1 LSGFWDDIVTITT
14 TDVIAI
20 DRLCR
25 LFMQDS
31 VIVRGASVGKSAR
44 SSGEKPESISV
55 ISFFSGCG
63 GLDLGFRGGFSFKGK
78 KYPKM
83 PFNILKAY
91 DYDEKCVVTYK
102 KNIGD
107 HIEQYD
113 LSKIAPEDMPY
124 ADVVIGGFP
133 CQDFS
138 SCGPK
143 RGLSSQRGRL
153 YQALI
158 KYMRHHKPKIVVGEN
173 VPHLLRIN
181 GGSAIKRILEELREE
196 DYRFSE
202 PWNLF
207 APAYGVPQ
215 RRRRIFLVGVR
226 NDLTGAPEIPTETHA
241 SGFYPSIDWAIRD
254 LESMTGDDMPN
265 QGQYFAASRAKN
277 GNGQGDETSMAG
289 LPAYTVRANAKSRV
303 QFHYKLDRRL
313 TVRECARLQT
323 FPDDFEFAHSATAN
337 IMQIGNAV
345 PPVLGHV
352 VAKSILDFLR
362 KNQNA

>member
-1 LSGFWDDIVTITT
+1 MRATT
-14 TDVIAI
+14 T
-20 DRLCR
+20 L
-25 LFMQDS
+25 
-31 VIVRGASVGKSAR
+31 
-44 SSGEKPESISV
+44 SSKRAKEVEPLLAEPENFSV

-63 GLDLGFRGGFSFKGK
+63 GLDLGFTGGFSFKGK
-78 KYPKM
+78 RYPKL
-83 PFNILKAY
+83 PFEILKAY
-91 DYDEKCVVTYK
+91 DNDAKCVVTYK

-107 HIEQYD
+107 HIEEYD
-113 LSKIAPEDMPY
+113 LSRIDPGKMPY

-143 RGLSSQRGRL
+143 KGLSSKRGKL

-158 KYMRHHKPKIVVGEN
+158 TYMRHHKPKVVIGEN

-181 GGSAIKRILEELREE
+181 GGSAIKKIIADLRAVGYRIEQ
-196 DYRFSE
+196 

-215 RRRRIFLVGVR
+215 RRRRIFLVAVR
-226 NDLTGAPEIPTETHA
+226 DDLIGEPETPTETHER
-241 SGFYPSIDWAIRD
+241 GMYPTIDWAISD
-254 LESMTGDDMPN
+254 LENADETKVPN
-265 QGQYFAASRAKN
+265 QDQYFAASRAKK
-277 GNGQGDETSMAG
+277 GNGQGDEKSIAG

-323 FPDDFEFAHSATAN
+323 FPDGFELPHSATAN

-345 PPVLGHV
+345 PPVLGHN

-362 KNQNA
+362 KNKDD